1 MKRVLGSPL
10 LVLSLTLLWPILN
23 QSWSLGHV
31 LLGFSLAVLIAWWV
45 SPLMSGEERVWTVK
59 FAPVTTLRLLGIIFK
74 DVVMSNID
82 VAKIILSPS
91 QEASPR
97 FVWVPIS
104 IKSPSGIVALAS
116 IITMTPGT
124 LSADLS
130 TDRKYLLVH
139 ALNCTDETALIA
151 SIHER
156 YETPLKEIFE

>member
-1 MKRVLGSPL
+1 MKRVMSSPF
-10 LVLSLTLLWPILN
+10 LVFSLTLLWPILN
-23 QSWSLGHV
+23 QSWSLGHLV
-31 LLGFSLAVLIAWWV
+31 LGFVLATLITWCV
-45 SPLMSGEERVWTVK
+45 KPLMRGDERVWSVK
-59 FAPVTTLRLLGIIFK
+59 FAPVVTLRLLGIIFK

-91 QEASPR
+91 QNASPR

-130 TDRKYLLVH
+130 SDRKFLLVH
-139 ALNCTDETALIA
+139 ALNCTDEAALID